1 MRFFVFDLDG
11 TLANTDHRAHLVAAK
26 DWRGYFAA
34 CDLDPP
40 HAHVIAVAHALINAG
55 HRVEIWSGRSDEV
68 RDKTEAWLAEHG
80 LGGIPLRMRQA
91 GDYTPDEVLKRQWLI
106 DADRI
111 PDMIFDD
118 RAKVVRMWRAMGVPC
133 AQVAPGEF

>member
-1 MRFFVFDLDG
+1 MFVVFDLDG

-40 HAHVIAVAHALINAG
+40 HSHVMAVAYALIDAG
-55 HRVEIWSGRSDEV
+55 HEVEIWSGRSDEV
-68 RDKTEAWLAEHG
+68 RDKTEAWLAQYG
-80 LGGIPLRMRQA
+80 LGDLPLKMRQA
-91 GDYTPDEVLKRQWLI
+91 GDHTADEKLKLSWLLE
-106 DADRI
+106 APKK

-118 RAKVVRMWRAMGVPC
+118 RAKVVRMWRENGVPC
-133 AQVAPGEF
+133 AQVADGDF